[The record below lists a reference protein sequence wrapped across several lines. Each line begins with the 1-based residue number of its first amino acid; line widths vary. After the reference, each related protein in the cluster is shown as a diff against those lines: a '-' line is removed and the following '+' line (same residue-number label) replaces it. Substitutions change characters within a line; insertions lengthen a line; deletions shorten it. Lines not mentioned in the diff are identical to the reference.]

1 MHKKLIEIGGV
12 HQKLYIN
19 SELDRTCV
27 FILLV
32 PRLVHQCV
40 MQNVWKLFAF
50 FIYVNA
56 APNLS
61 ISDFSLLFIWLNYC
75 DLSRTFIEIGVY
87 LYNLIVSLDQHH
99 EHWHCKQVQL
109 KKHQQRPNTD
119 STSAVKKKYI

>member
-1 MHKKLIEIGGV
+1 MHEKLFEIGGI

-19 SELDRTCV
+19 SKLDRTCV

-32 PRLVHQCV
+32 PGLVHQCV

-50 FIYVNA
+50 LIYVNA

-75 DLSRTFIEIGVY
+75 DLSRAFIEIGVF
-87 LYNLIVSLDQHH
+87 I
-99 EHWHCKQVQL
+99 
-109 KKHQQRPNTD
+109 
-119 STSAVKKKYI
+119 